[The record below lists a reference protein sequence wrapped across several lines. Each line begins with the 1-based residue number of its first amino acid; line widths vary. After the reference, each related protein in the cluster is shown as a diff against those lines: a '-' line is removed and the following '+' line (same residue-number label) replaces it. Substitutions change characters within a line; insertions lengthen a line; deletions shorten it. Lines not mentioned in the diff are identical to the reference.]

1 MAYSQ
6 FSLDAFRANL
16 INGGARNNLYLVTGS
31 FPSGGT
37 RAINAA
43 AGVAGAIF
51 GTAAAGAV
59 SAVGGLVN
67 NGNANSQI
75 TFLCKG
81 AQIPAA
87 TLGDGTATFMGRT
100 MKFAGDRSFADWS
113 LKVYNDGSYNLR
125 KAFESWSNL
134 INSYASNIGP
144 NNFNSYLMDW
154 AVRPLTREGNPI
166 CTYKFVGCY
175 PKEVGAV
182 ELGFESKTDISEF
195 SVSLS
200 YQYYELVG
208 TTT

>member
-16 INGGARNNLYLVTGS
+16 INGGARDNLYLVTGS
-31 FPSGGT
+31 FPNGGS

-75 TFLCKG
+75 TFLTKG
-81 AQIPAA
+81 TKIPAA
-87 TLGDGTATFMGRT
+87 KVSEGTANFMGRT
-100 MKFAGDRSFADWS
+100 LKFPADRTFDNWS
-113 LKVYNDGSYNLR
+113 VTVYNDGTYNLR

-134 INSYASNIGP
+134 INTYASNIGP

-154 AVRPLTREGNPI
+154 SVQPLTREGNPI

-175 PKEVGAV
+175 PATVAEYNLA
-182 ELGFESKTDISEF
+182 FDTRNTISEF
-195 SVSLS
+195 QVDLA

>member
-16 INGGARNNLYLVTGS
+16 INGGARDNLYLVTGS

-75 TFLCKG
+75 TFLTKA

-87 TLGDGTATFMGRT
+87 TLAEGTANFMGRT
-100 MKFAGDRSFADWS
+100 MKFAADRTFADWG
-113 LKVYNDGSYNLR
+113 LTVYNDGSYNLR

-154 AVRPLTREGNPI
+154 SVQPLTREGNPI

-175 PKEVGAV
+175 PKEVAAIS
-182 ELGFESKTDISEF
+182 LSFEGKGSISEF
-195 SVSLS
+195 GVTIA

>member
-6 FSLDAFRANL
+6 FSIDAFRANL
-16 INGGARNNLYLVTGS
+16 INGGARDNLYLVTGS

-81 AQIPAA
+81 ASIPAS
-87 TLGDGTATFMGRT
+87 TLSEGTANFMGRT
-100 MKFAGDRSFADWS
+100 MKFAADRTFADWS

-134 INSYASNIGP
+134 INSYQSNVGP

-154 AVRPLTREGNPI
+154 AVQPLTREGNAI
-166 CTYKFVGCY
+166 CTYKFIGCY
-175 PKEVGAV
+175 PKEIGAV
-182 ELGFESKTDISEF
+182 ELSFESKPGISEF
-195 SVSLS
+195 GVSLS
-200 YQYYELVG
+200 YQYYQLAG

>member
-16 INGGARNNLYLVTGS
+16 INGGARDNLYLVTGS
-31 FPSGGT
+31 FPNGGS
-37 RAINAA
+37 RSINAA
-43 AGVAGAIF
+43 AGIAGAIF

-67 NGNANSQI
+67 NGNANGQI
-75 TFLCKG
+75 TFLTKG
-81 AQIPAA
+81 AKIPAA
-87 TLGDGTATFMGRT
+87 KMSEGTANFMGRT
-100 MKFAGDRSFADWS
+100 LKFPADRTFDNWVIN
-113 LKVYNDGSYNLR
+113 VYNDGSYNLR

-134 INSYASNIGP
+134 INTYASNVGP
-144 NNFNSYLMDW
+144 NNFNSFLMDW
-154 AVRPLTREGNPI
+154 SVQPLTREGNAI

-175 PKEVGAV
+175 PATVGEVN
-182 ELGFESKTDISEF
+182 LSFESKNSISEF
-195 SVSLS
+195 QVDLS

>member
-16 INGGARNNLYLVTGS
+16 INGGARDNLYLVTGS
-31 FPSGGT
+31 FPSGGS

-43 AGVAGAIF
+43 AGIAGAIF

-75 TFLCKG
+75 TFLTKG

-87 TLGDGTATFMGRT
+87 TISEGTANFMGRT
-100 MKFAGDRSFADWS
+100 MKFPADRTFNNWVI
-113 LKVYNDGSYNLR
+113 KVYNDGTYNLR
-125 KAFESWSNL
+125 KTFESWSNL
-134 INSYASNIGP
+134 MNSYASNIGP

-154 AVRPLTREGNPI
+154 TVQPLTREGNPI

-175 PKEVGAV
+175 PATIGSV
-182 ELGFESKTDISEF
+182 ELSFETKSNISEF
-195 SVSLS
+195 QVDLS

>member
-6 FSLDAFRANL
+6 FSIDAFRANL

-31 FPSGGT
+31 FPSNSS

-51 GTAAAGAV
+51 GTAAAGAI
-59 SAVGGLVN
+59 SSVGGLVN

-87 TLGDGTATFMGRT
+87 KISEASANFMGRA
-100 MKFAGDRSFADWS
+100 MKFAGDRAFDNWTI
-113 LKVYNDGSYNLR
+113 KVYNDGSYNLR

-134 INSYASNIGP
+134 INSYASNVGP

-154 AVRPLTREGNPI
+154 SVQPLTREGNAI
-166 CTYKFVGCY
+166 CTYKFIGCY
-175 PKEVGAV
+175 PATIGSY
-182 ELGFESKTDISEF
+182 ELDFETKNSISEF
-195 SVSLS
+195 QVDLT

>member
-16 INGGARNNLYLVTGS
+16 INGGARDNLYLVTGS
-31 FPSGGT
+31 FPSGGS

-43 AGVAGAIF
+43 AGIAGAIF

-75 TFLCKG
+75 TFLTKG

-87 TLGDGTATFMGRT
+87 TISEGTANFMGRT
-100 MKFAGDRSFADWS
+100 MKFPADRTFNNWVI
-113 LKVYNDGSYNLR
+113 KVYNDGTYNLR
-125 KAFESWSNL
+125 KTFESWSNL
-134 INSYASNIGP
+134 INSYASNVGP

-154 AVRPLTREGNPI
+154 SVQPLTREGNPI

-175 PKEVGAV
+175 PATIGSV
-182 ELGFESKTDISEF
+182 ELSFETKSNISEF
-195 SVSLS
+195 QVDLS

>member
-16 INGGARNNLYLVTGS
+16 INGGARDNLYLVTGS
-31 FPSGGT
+31 FPNGGS
-37 RAINAA
+37 RSINAA
-43 AGVAGAIF
+43 AGIAGAIF

-67 NGNANSQI
+67 NGNANGQI
-75 TFLCKG
+75 TFLTKG
-81 AQIPAA
+81 AKIPAA
-87 TLGDGTATFMGRT
+87 KISEGTANFMGRT
-100 MKFAGDRSFADWS
+100 LKFPADRSFDNWVIN
-113 LKVYNDGSYNLR
+113 VYNDGSYNLR

-134 INSYASNIGP
+134 INTYASNVGP

-154 AVRPLTREGNPI
+154 AVQPLTREGNAI
-166 CTYKFVGCY
+166 CTYKFIGCY
-175 PKEVGAV
+175 PATIGEVNLA
-182 ELGFESKTDISEF
+182 FEAKNSISEF
-195 SVSLS
+195 QVDLS

>member
-16 INGGARNNLYLVTGS
+16 INGGARDNLYLVTGS
-31 FPSGGT
+31 FPNGGS
-37 RAINAA
+37 RSINAA
-43 AGVAGAIF
+43 AGIAGAIF

-67 NGNANSQI
+67 NGNANGQI
-75 TFLCKG
+75 TFLTKG
-81 AQIPAA
+81 AKIPAA
-87 TLGDGTATFMGRT
+87 KMSEGTANFMGRIL
-100 MKFAGDRSFADWS
+100 KFPADRTFDNWVIN
-113 LKVYNDGSYNLR
+113 VYNDGSYNLR

-134 INSYASNIGP
+134 INTYASNVGP
-144 NNFNSYLMDW
+144 NNFNSFLMDW
-154 AVRPLTREGNPI
+154 SVQPLTREGNAI

-175 PKEVGAV
+175 PATVGEVN
-182 ELGFESKTDISEF
+182 LSFEAKSSISEF
-195 SVSLS
+195 QVDLS